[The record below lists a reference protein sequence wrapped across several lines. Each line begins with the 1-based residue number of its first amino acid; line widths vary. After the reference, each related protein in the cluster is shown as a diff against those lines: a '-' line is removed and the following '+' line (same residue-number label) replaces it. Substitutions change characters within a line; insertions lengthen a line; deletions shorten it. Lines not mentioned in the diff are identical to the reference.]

1 MAIDCANL
9 NRRVHHTSN
18 RLAMADI
25 IQLLPDHVANQI
37 AAGEVIQRPASAV
50 KEMLENAIDSGASE
64 ITLSIKDAGRTLIQ
78 VVDNGCGMSETDAR
92 MCFERHA
99 TSKIREANDIHSIR
113 TMGFRG
119 EAMASIAAIAH
130 VELKTKMMDNELG
143 TKLCIEGS
151 KVVSHEN
158 CTTNNG
164 SSISVKNLFFNV
176 PARRNFL
183 KSDNVEMKHILD
195 EFHRVAIA
203 NEHCAFSLY
212 QNNKEVY
219 HLPKSVLK
227 QRIVG
232 IFGSKYNEKLVPVS
246 EETTL
251 VNVYGFVGKPEF
263 SKKTRGEQ
271 YFFVNK
277 RFVKSAYLHHAI
289 NNAFKDLISD
299 GYHPSYFLF
308 LDIDPK
314 YIDINIHPT
323 KTEIKFEDDKSIYAI
338 IRSSVKRAL
347 GIFNLVP
354 SLDFDNDPSFVNIP
368 KATGQSSLPET
379 KVDPQYNPF
388 NKTEKATTYHPPKKN
403 NTSQWEKLFDNIPDI
418 SNNDTPNKL
427 VEDVEKAELS
437 LFQLDHRYIVTNYNS
452 VLLVIHQQRAHER
465 ILFEHYM
472 GSQSHEC
479 ESQQLLFPKTIE
491 VNPSH
496 IAIIKEISHELL
508 NIGFR
513 FDFLNS
519 SSLVIL
525 GTPPEIEMDDLEQM
539 FEAFVEQYN
548 NQSTL
553 EKNNK
558 FALSLAKSLSIKL
571 GRKLNESEML
581 AIVENLFSCQSP
593 NTTVNGKP
601 TFIQMTLEDLSST
614 F

>member
-1 MAIDCANL
+1 MVTDCANF
-9 NRRVHHTSN
+9 NCCVHYISF
-18 RLAMADI
+18 RLVMADI

-64 ITLSIKDAGRTLIQ
+64 VTLSVKDAGRTLIQ

-130 VELKTKMMDNELG
+130 VELKSKLIENELG

-151 KVVSHEN
+151 KVVSQEN

-164 SSISVKNLFFNV
+164 TSISVKNLFFNV

-203 NEHCAFSLY
+203 NEHCSFYLF
-212 QNNKEVY
+212 QNNKEIY
-219 HLPKSVLK
+219 NLPKSVLK
-227 QRIVG
+227 QRLIG
-232 IFGSKYNEKLVPVS
+232 IFGSKFNEKLVPVS

-251 VNVYGFVGKPEF
+251 VNVNGFVGKPEY

-308 LDIDPK
+308 IDIDPK

-323 KTEIKFEDDKSIYAI
+323 KTEIKFEDEKSIYAI

-347 GIFNLVP
+347 GISNLVP
-354 SLDFDNDPSFVNIP
+354 SLDFENDPSFVNIP
-368 KATGQSSLPET
+368 KATGQTTPPKT
-379 KVDPQYNPF
+379 KVDTQYNPF
-388 NKTEKATTYHPPKKN
+388 DKSEKTISHSKSNKN
-403 NTSQWEKLFDNIPDI
+403 NNNHWQKLFDDIPSI
-418 SNNDTPNKL
+418 SNNNTTNRL
-427 VEDVEKAELS
+427 IEDVEKAELA
-437 LFQLDHRYIVTNYNS
+437 LFQLNNRYIVTNYKS
-452 VLLVIHQQRAHER
+452 ALFIIHQQRAHER
-465 ILFEHYM
+465 ILFEYYLSHQ
-472 GSQSHEC
+472 SQEC

-491 VNPSH
+491 VNPSDVV
-496 IAIIKEISHELL
+496 IIKEISHELL

-513 FDFLNS
+513 FDFLSN

-525 GTPPEIEMDDLEQM
+525 GTPSEIEMDDLEHI
-539 FEAFVEQYN
+539 FESFIEQYN
-548 NQSTL
+548 SQTTL

-558 FALSLAKSLSIKL
+558 FALSLSKSLCIKS
-571 GRKLNESEML
+571 GRKLNKNEMI
-581 AIVENLFSCQSP
+581 AVVENLFSCQSP

-601 TFIQMTLEDLSST
+601 TFYHMNMDDLSKT